1 MLNVIILSVIM
12 LSVVVVSAANK
23 AIMLGVIKL
32 SVMTPSR
39 YINEEVNCTESLS
52 PLVFPGSS
60 VCLKSSNGNCN

>member
-1 MLNVIILSVIM
+1 M

-32 SVMTPSR
+32 NVITPSR

-52 PLVFPGSS
+52 PPVS
-60 VCLKSSNGNCN
+60 VPWFKCLFKELEWKL